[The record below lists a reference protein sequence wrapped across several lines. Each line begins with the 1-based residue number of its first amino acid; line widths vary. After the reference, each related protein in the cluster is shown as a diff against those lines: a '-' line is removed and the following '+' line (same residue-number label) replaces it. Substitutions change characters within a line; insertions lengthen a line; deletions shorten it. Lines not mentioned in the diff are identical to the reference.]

1 MQQFNANQVQQ
12 EEKPKHNIFS
22 TEDYGIGRLE
32 FLGCNILI
40 YIMVLC
46 VVSLLAFVAALIGI
60 DKITIKIFGFG
71 FAAISLI
78 YLYTL
83 TYAHRLYH
91 IGWTDDMNSKT
102 IACLLMIVC
111 VGGSCIPL
119 INLFAG
125 LLWFILTVVLLI
137 VPGDNE

>member
-22 TEDYGIGRLE
+22 NENYGIGRLE

-46 VVSLLAFVAALIGI
+46 LVFVLAFIAALIGI
-60 DKITIKIFGFG
+60 DRITIKIFGLG
-71 FAAISLI
+71 LGAILLI
-78 YLYTL
+78 YFYTL

-91 IGWTDDMNSKT
+91 IGWTDEINSKT
-102 IACLLMIVC
+102 IALMLVFVG
-111 VGGSCIPL
+111 VGGSCIPVVS
-119 INLFAG
+119 IFAG
-125 LLWFILTVVLLI
+125 LFMFILTLVLLI

>member
-1 MQQFNANQVQQ
+1 
-12 EEKPKHNIFS
+12 
-22 TEDYGIGRLE
+22 
-32 FLGCNILI
+32 
-40 YIMVLC
+40 MVLC

-125 LLWFILTVVLLI
+125 LLWFILTVVLFI